1 MRLLSCLGCLGGG
14 LWGNVDDEGVR
25 NAQAMEVISFSRL
38 SWPLDDVIDIDIWS
52 NSMLGSVRGIPMLNS
67 EAFNLLML
75 PWIHTIVNQSTLWCR
90 RMSFP
95 VPVIQLR

>member
-1 MRLLSCLGCLGGG
+1 MRFVELFGLLGG

-38 SWPLDDVIDIDIWS
+38 SWPLDDVMDIDIWS

-75 PWIHTIVNQSTLWCR
+75 PWIHTIVNQSALRYR